1 MVMSV
6 VTVGPEVGGGPVGR
20 GRDLGIEVVASLRV
34 EARPVDVE

>member
-20 GRDLGIEVVASLRV
+20 GRDWGIEVVASLGV
-34 EARPVDVE
+34 GARPVDVE